1 MITMTIILALS
12 LMGGGS
18 FGLLDFIEE
27 KEDQI
32 AEIVLEEVRREN
44 SLEIIE
50 TIKSKAKEFRE
61 VQTSTAEAL
70 QQGIENKASVEVV
83 DDILADHFKKYSH
96 YNSEMLDLRF
106 ELKAQ
111 ITKEEWLAIFAS
123 HKQ

>member
-1 MITMTIILALS
+1 MTIILALS

-27 KEDQI
+27 KEDLI
-32 AEIVLEEVRREN
+32 SEIVLEEVRREN

-61 VQTSTAEAL
+61 VQTSTTEAL
-70 QQGIENKASVEVV
+70 QQGIENKASLEVV
-83 DDILADHFKKYSH
+83 DDILADHFDKYSH
-96 YNSEMLDLRF
+96 YNSEMIDLRF

-111 ITKEEWLAIFAS
+111 ITEEEWLAIFAA